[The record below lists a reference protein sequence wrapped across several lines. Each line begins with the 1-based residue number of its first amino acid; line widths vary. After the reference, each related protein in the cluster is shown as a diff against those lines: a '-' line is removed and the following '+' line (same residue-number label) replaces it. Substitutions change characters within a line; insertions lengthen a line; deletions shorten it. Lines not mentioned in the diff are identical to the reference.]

1 MISTSLWGEVP
12 AGFKRLSP
20 NPKQIA
26 LVREGLESRL
36 DPARFFAGEQI
47 GAGDSPFRG
56 RERLCLL
63 HLGSGETALVRRY
76 RHGGLFRKFTGDIFF
91 TWPPRPF
98 RELAVTLEARRRGV
112 PTVEALGAWVER
124 VGGPFYRGWFIT
136 GELKG
141 ALDLWDALRGELF
154 SASERKILLEAA
166 ARSVRRMHQKG
177 VYHEDLNLKNIV
189 VRREDDRIVGY
200 IIDLDKAKLFSGEI
214 SAGRSGRNLGRL
226 LRSVR
231 KLDPE
236 GRRFSPQAWD
246 LFLRSYREAAT
257 E

>member
-36 DPARFFAGEQI
+36 DPARFFAGAQI

-76 RHGGLFRKFTGDIFF
+76 RHGGFFRKFTGDIFF

-141 ALDLWDALRGELF
+141 ALDLWDALGGELF

-166 ARSVRRMHQKG
+166 ARSVRRMHQMG

-189 VRREDDRIVGY
+189 VRREGDRIAGY

-214 SAGRSGRNLGRL
+214 SAHRSGRNLGRL

>member
-1 MISTSLWGEVP
+1 MIPRLLWGEVP
-12 AGFKRLSP
+12 VGFKRLSS
-20 NPKQIA
+20 NPEQTA

-36 DPARFFAGEQI
+36 DPARFFAGGQS
-47 GAGDSPFRG
+47 GTGNSPFRG
-56 RERLCLL
+56 RERLCFL
-63 HLGSGETALVRRY
+63 HLGGGETALVRRY

-98 RELAVTLEARRRGV
+98 RELAVTLEVRRRGV

-141 ALDLWDALRGELF
+141 AVDLWDALRGEIF
-154 SASERKILLEAA
+154 SVSERKMLLQAA
-166 ARSVRRMHQKG
+166 ARIVRRIHQKG
-177 VYHEDLNLKNIV
+177 IYHGDLNLKNIV
-189 VRREDDRIVGY
+189 VRREDDRVVGY
-200 IIDLDKAKLFSGEI
+200 IIDLDKAKLFCGEVP
-214 SAGRSGRNLGRL
+214 AHRSERNLARL

-236 GRRFSPQAWD
+236 GRHFSPQAWD
-246 LFLRSYREAAT
+246 LFLRSYQEAAT
-257 E
+257 G